1 MLRSIH
7 QEEERGARFATTH
20 WSVIVAASQPGSDH
34 HDQALATL
42 CHHYWLPVYAYI
54 RRRGNRPEDAQ
65 DLAQEFFARL
75 LAKQWLA
82 GIEPQGSRFRSF
94 LLTAVSR
101 FLANE
106 YDRSCTAK
114 RGGGAVPWNLEEA
127 EARCQDAFASLET
140 PERTYDRRWAV
151 ILLNRAMGR
160 LRDEADASGKGTHFA
175 RLNGFLSREAEPGEY
190 DALGPALNLNS
201 GAVAVAVHRLRTR
214 YRQILRFEVAQTL
227 SDPDLVDEELRH
239 LLAALQPSTR

>member
-1 MLRSIH
+1 MAVAGSIDR
-7 QEEERGARFATTH
+7 EEDRGAQFATTH
-20 WSVIVAASQPGSDH
+20 WSVIVAASQPGNDQ

-42 CHHYWLPVYAYI
+42 CQYYWLPVYAYI
-54 RRRGNRPEDAQ
+54 RRRGNRPADAQ

-106 YDRSCTAK
+106 HDRSCAAK
-114 RGGGAVPWNLEEA
+114 RGGGTLHLNLEEA
-127 EARCQDAFASLET
+127 ECRCQDAMASIDS
-140 PERTYDRRWAV
+140 PERAYDRRWAV

-160 LRDEADASGKGTHFA
+160 LREEAIASGKSGHFEK
-175 RLNGFLSREAEPGEY
+175 LNGFLSR
-190 DALGPALNLNS
+190 
-201 GAVAVAVHRLRTR
+201 
-214 YRQILRFEVAQTL
+214 
-227 SDPDLVDEELRH
+227 
-239 LLAALQPSTR
+239 